1 MWYGVASM
9 EDIEQLTA
17 VRIAYIN
24 SDQGEISEKDSARMM
39 HNLTIYFTKHL
50 QKDLVAFVAKE
61 DDRIVSTAFLLI
73 IEKPSNPHFINGKIG
88 EVLNVYTEEA
98 YRRQGAATQLM
109 KMLMSFSKEKEL
121 DYIELK
127 ASKDGFPLYKSLGFA
142 EQISSYIPMRY

>member
-1 MWYGVASM
+1 MWYGAASM

-17 VRIAYIN
+17 MRVAYIN
-24 SDQGEISEKDSARMM
+24 SDQGEISEKDSAQMK
-39 HNLTIYFTKHL
+39 HNLPIYFKKHL

-61 DDRIVSTAFLLI
+61 DERIVSTAFLLI
-73 IEKPSNPHFINGKIG
+73 IEKPSNPRFINGKIG

-98 YRRQGAATQLM
+98 YRRRGAATRLM

-127 ASKDGFPLYKSLGFA
+127 ATKDGFSLYKSLGFA
-142 EQISSYIPMRY
+142 EQNPSYIPMRY

>member
-1 MWYGVASM
+1 MWYGMASM
-9 EDIEQLTA
+9 EDIEQLKA

-24 SDQGEISEKDSARMM
+24 SDQGEISEKDSALMI
-39 HNLTIYFTKHL
+39 HNLTIYFAKHL

-73 IEKPSNPHFINGKIG
+73 IEKPSNPRFINGKIG

-98 YRRQGAATQLM
+98 YRRQGVAKQLM
-109 KMLMSFSKEKEL
+109 KMLISFSKEKEL

-127 ASKDGFPLYKSLGFA
+127 ATRDGSLLYKSLGFT
-142 EQISSYIPMRY
+142 EQISPYIPMRY